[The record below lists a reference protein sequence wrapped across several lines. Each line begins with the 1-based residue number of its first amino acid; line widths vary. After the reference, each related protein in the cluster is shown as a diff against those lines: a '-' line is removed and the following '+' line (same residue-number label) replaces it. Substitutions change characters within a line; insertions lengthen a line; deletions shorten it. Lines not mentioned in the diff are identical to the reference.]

1 MRAVGLSV
9 MGLVAGLVAGILL
22 SELIGIVS
30 YLASGR
36 LVGVRYLPV
45 YLGIAGAV
53 AAPLVHRHG
62 GEACEPTG
70 KHFQRPDA
78 RP

>member
-1 MRAVGLSV
+1 

-22 SELIGIVS
+22 SELIGIVG
-30 YLASGR
+30 YVASGR
-36 LVGVRYLPV
+36 LIGVRYLPV

-62 GEACEPTG
+62 GEACGPTM
-70 KHFQRPDA
+70 KHRHHP
-78 RP
+78 